1 MQQQFEEQRQAF
13 RTKEQHWVKM
23 VSDKEELFHRESR
36 VKNEVMENC
45 MQLKQQIAQLKQQ
58 LCDKVNTGKFYC
70 ILFPW

>member
-1 MQQQFEEQRQAF
+1 
-13 RTKEQHWVKM
+13 M

-45 MQLKQQIAQLKQQ
+45 TQLKQQIAQLKQQ
-58 LCDKVNTGKFYC
+58 LCDKVNTGKCYR

>member
-1 MQQQFEEQRQAF
+1 
-13 RTKEQHWVKM
+13 M

-45 MQLKQQIAQLKQQ
+45 TQLKQQIAQLKQQ